1 MKTALKTAST
11 AAIRTIKRWIAWY
24 QMNSAE
30 LALIDAYRTL
40 DETTNPEA
48 RDIINIKIHRLS
60 RELCR
65 TRAHYQSFLPAGKR
79 LIFENA

>member
-40 DETTNPEA
+40 DETTNPEW
-48 RDIINIKIHRLS
+48 
-60 RELCR
+60 
-65 TRAHYQSFLPAGKR
+65 
-79 LIFENA
+79 

>member
-11 AAIRTIKRWIAWY
+11 ATIRTFKRWIALY
-24 QMNSAE
+24 QMRCAE
-30 LALIDAYRTL
+30 RALHDAYRTL

-79 LIFENA
+79 LVFEQA